1 MHAVHFILPKRNQRA
16 VRKAEQ
22 AEKKNRAELGGQQ
35 RGPLDRGKTDHP
47 RNKQEGHADF
57 LGCASGVVAME
68 DLTLKD
74 VETRVLNW
82 LVKQERRIAGG
93 VILLQGT
100 KRALAGELGT
110 TMPT

>member
-1 MHAVHFILPKRNQRA
+1 
-16 VRKAEQ
+16 
-22 AEKKNRAELGGQQ
+22 
-35 RGPLDRGKTDHP
+35 
-47 RNKQEGHADF
+47 
-57 LGCASGVVAME
+57 ME